1 MPAYLAKSI
10 VGAVA
15 VVLVMSFIVFCLQSI
30 IPADP
35 ARAIAGPSAP
45 PGTVEAIHEQ
55 LGLDDPAVVQYGRF
69 LVRLAHAD
77 LGTSVRT
84 RQPVSDDIRQY
95 LPATLE
101 LGLASIALGVAL
113 AGVMAALQ
121 FLIPGSGGIRLAMVG
136 VGSTPIF
143 LSALLLTYFFWFQ
156 LDWLPGAGRLAY
168 RDFAGPTG
176 LNVID
181 GILVGRLEVS
191 LDALLHMI
199 LPALALALPIGVA
212 VGRSLNGALHDVM
225 SQAYVRTARGKG
237 LSETTVLLRHGLRNA
252 ATAPLS
258 MLGLQVRLL
267 FGNLLVAEHVFGW
280 PGLGL
285 YTVQAF
291 ASADLPAVL
300 GVAIVFGI
308 LYTLVNMLIEIGQS
322 MADPRINL

>member
-1 MPAYLAKSI
+1 MLAYLAKSI
-10 VGAVA
+10 VGAV
-15 VVLVMSFIVFCLQSI
+15 VVLFVMSFIVFGLQSI

-35 ARAIAGPSAP
+35 ARAIAGPNAP
-45 PGTVEAIHEQ
+45 LDTVEAMREQ
-55 LGLDDPAVVQYGRF
+55 LGLEDPAVVQYGRF
-69 LVRLAHAD
+69 LLRLAHGD

-84 RQPVSDDIRQY
+84 RQPVSDDVRQY

-101 LGLASIALGVAL
+101 LGLAAIALGVAL

-143 LSALLLTYFFWFQ
+143 LSALLLAYFFWFR
-156 LDWLPGAGRLAY
+156 LDWFPGAGRLAY

-181 GILVGRLEVS
+181 GILVGRPEVS
-191 LDALLHMI
+191 VDALLHMI
-199 LPALALALPIGVA
+199 LPALALALPIGIA
-212 VGRSLNGALHDVM
+212 VGRSLNGALHEVM
-225 SQAYVRTARGKG
+225 RQTYIRTARGKG
-237 LSETTVLLRHGLRNA
+237 LSETKVLLRHGLRNA

-258 MLGLQVRLL
+258 MLSLQVRLL
-267 FGNLLVAEHVFGW
+267 FGNLLVVERVFGW

-285 YTVQAF
+285 YTLQAF

-300 GVAIVFGI
+300 GVAIVFGT
-308 LYTLVNMLIEIGQS
+308 LYILVNTLIEIAQS
-322 MADPRINL
+322 MADSRINL